1 MLNDSTLPVAP
12 FISAEND
19 NLSSNTSLNL
29 SISSKKVEKIET
41 TQQNE
46 NKSVGYRIVD
56 MEILPSVIY
65 QLCCKKCL
73 QSGLNLSECFFK
85 KKGLSSMLY
94 IWCPNG
100 DVLLTRR

>member
-1 MLNDSTLPVAP
+1 MPVAP

-19 NLSSNTSLNL
+19 KFSSNTLLNL

-41 TQQNE
+41 PQQNE

-56 MEILPSVIY
+56 LEILSSEIY

-73 QSGLNLSECFFK
+73 QSG
-85 KKGLSSMLY
+85 
-94 IWCPNG
+94 
-100 DVLLTRR
+100 